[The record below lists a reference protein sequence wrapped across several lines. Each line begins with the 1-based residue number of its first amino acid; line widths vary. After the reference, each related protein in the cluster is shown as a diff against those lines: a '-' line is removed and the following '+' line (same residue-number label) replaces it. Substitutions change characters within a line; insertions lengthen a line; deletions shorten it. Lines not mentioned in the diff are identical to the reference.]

1 MNYKDLDCWKLAM
14 ELVNSVYSIT
24 STFPGV
30 EKFALRTQMNRAV
43 ISIPSNIAEG
53 CARNSDKDIVKF
65 LYIALGSVSELET
78 QLIIAENLKYLS
90 NQKDIY
96 DKKLLSKIYK
106 EVLKF
111 DQKNTNNPIKNGP
124 RP

>member
-24 STFPGV
+24 STFPEV

-65 LYIALGSVSELET
+65 LYIALVSVSELET

-96 DKKLLSKIYK
+96 DKIVNVKKVIIGLIKYLSNKGG
-106 EVLKF
+106 
-111 DQKNTNNPIKNGP
+111 N
-124 RP
+124 